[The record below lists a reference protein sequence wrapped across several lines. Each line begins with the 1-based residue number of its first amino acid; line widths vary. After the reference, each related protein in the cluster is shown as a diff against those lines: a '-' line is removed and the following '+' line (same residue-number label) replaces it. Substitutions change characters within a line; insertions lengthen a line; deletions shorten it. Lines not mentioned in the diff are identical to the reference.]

1 MAAGTSSSE
10 GSPQPGEVAG
20 DAGTAAAGA
29 PDVEQASS
37 RGSRRRR
44 PSRRKR
50 WWVLGGVAALVV
62 ALAGYAAF
70 QYHSLDSGIRRSA
83 ALAGAKQSTH
93 GDTNLLVMG
102 LDSRLDENGDPLP
115 KAMYDALHTG
125 DASIGGLNT
134 NVLMLVHIPGDG
146 TRATAISIPRDDYV
160 DFVGCPDGECKGKIK
175 EAYGLAFDQE
185 QRKLAKQG
193 ITGHAANEP
202 AREAGRKTEIAT
214 VQQFLGGVPIDHFV
228 EVTMVAF
235 YQIAQNVQPIEVC
248 VKENTQDTFSG
259 ANFHAGL
266 QEINASQ
273 AMAFVRQRRDTVH
286 PDLQF
291 TDLDRSRRQQ
301 AFIASLLHQM
311 KQANTLVNPATVT
324 GLINVAKQNTAMDAG
339 LDPLELAREASAISG
354 GNLHFFTLPVQRF
367 GFDKIGQSVNFVDV
381 PLIRSTVHAILTT
394 GNAPTAPPTPTP
406 SATTTAPVPDRKV
419 DVINESGVA
428 GQARQVLDA
437 AVAKGYRSGLV
448 SSGIRRTG
456 SVVDYAPGDSAA
468 AQSLADF
475 LGGLQIRERASTP
488 AGSLIVRLGN
498 GFSLPASA
506 SATPGSTATTPA
518 PPPATAV
525 SAVGGGRS
533 GPPPTALTDLS
544 GGGIPCVK

>member
-10 GSPQPGEVAG
+10 GSPQPEEVAG
-20 DAGTAAAGA
+20 EAATPAAVPDAGQG
-29 PDVEQASS
+29 P
-37 RGSRRRR
+37 SRRSRR
-44 PSRRKR
+44 PSHRRR

-70 QYHSLDSGIRRSA
+70 QYHSLDSGIRRSS

-146 TRATAISIPRDDYV
+146 SRATAISIPRDDYV
-160 DFVGCPDGECKGKIK
+160 DFAGCPDGECKGKIK
-175 EAYGLAFDQE
+175 EAYGLAYDQE

-235 YQIAQNVQPIEVC
+235 YQIAQNVQPIQVC
-248 VKENTQDTFSG
+248 VKEDTQDTFSG

-266 QEINASQ
+266 QQINASQ

-301 AFIASLLHQM
+301 AFIASLFHQM
-311 KQANTLVNPATVT
+311 KQANTFVNPATIS

-339 LDPLELAREASAISG
+339 LDPLELAREASALSG

-367 GFDKIGQSVNFVDV
+367 GFDKIGQSVNIVDV
-381 PLIRSTVHAILTT
+381 PLIRSTVHAILST
-394 GNAPTAPPTPTP
+394 GNAPAAPATPKP
-406 SATTTAPVPDRKV
+406 SATTTPTTSVPDRKV
-419 DVINESGVA
+419 DVINESGVS

-437 AVAKGYRSGLV
+437 AVAKGARPGLV
-448 SSGIRRTG
+448 SSGIRRSS

-498 GFSLPASA
+498 GFILPASA
-506 SATPGSTATTPA
+506 SPTPGSTATTPA

>member
-1 MAAGTSSSE
+1 MS
-10 GSPQPGEVAG
+10 G
-20 DAGTAAAGA
+20 DAAPASASA
-29 PDVEQASS
+29 PDAEEAPGHRSD
-37 RGSRRRR
+37 RPRRRR
-44 PSRRKR
+44 R
-50 WWVLGGVAALVV
+50 WWILGLVGVLVL
-62 ALAGYAAF
+62 ALAGYGAY

-83 ALAGAKQSTH
+83 ALAGGTQSTH
-93 GDTNLLVMG
+93 GDTNLLIMG

-175 EAYGLAFDQE
+175 EAYGLAYDQE
-185 QRKLAKQG
+185 QRALAKKG
-193 ITGHAANEP
+193 VTGHPANQQ

-214 VQQFLGGVPIDHFV
+214 VRQFLGGVPIDHFV

-235 YQIAQNVQPIEVC
+235 YQIAQNVQPIQVC
-248 VKENTQDTFSG
+248 VKEDTQDTFSG

-266 QEINASQ
+266 QEIDASQ

-301 AFIASLLHQM
+301 AFIASLFHQL
-311 KQANTLVNPATVT
+311 KQANTFINPATIT
-324 GLINVAKQNTAMDAG
+324 GLVNVAKQNTAIDAG
-339 LDPLELAREASAISG
+339 LDPIGLARDASAISG
-354 GNLHFFTLPVQRF
+354 GNLHFFTLPVERF
-367 GFDKIGQSVNFVDV
+367 GFDSRGQSVNFVNV
-381 PLIRSTVHAILTT
+381 PVIRSTVHAILST
-394 GNAPTAPPTPTP
+394 GNAPTAPATPKP
-406 SATTTAPVPDRKV
+406 SATTTPVPDRKV
-419 DVINESGVA
+419 DVINESGVG
-428 GQARQVLDA
+428 GQARLVLDA
-437 AVAKGYRSGLV
+437 AVAKGYRAGLV
-448 SSGIRRTG
+448 STGVPRTG

-468 AQSLADF
+468 AQSLAGL
-475 LGGLQIRERASTP
+475 LGGLEIRERASTP
-488 AGSLIVRLGN
+488 SGSLIVRLGN
-498 GFSLPASA
+498 GFTLPASA
-506 SATPGSTATTPA
+506 TPSGTATTPA

>member
-10 GSPQPGEVAG
+10 ASPQPEEAAG
-20 DAGTAAAGA
+20 DAGTPAT
-29 PDVEQASS
+29 PPSDVEQT
-37 RGSRRRR
+37 
-44 PSRRKR
+44 PSRRSRRPNRRRR

-62 ALAGYAAF
+62 ALSGYAAF
-70 QYHSLDSGIRRSA
+70 QYHSLDSGIRRSS
-83 ALAGAKQSTH
+83 ALAGTTQSTH

-146 TRATAISIPRDDYV
+146 SRATAISIPRDDYV

-175 EAYGLAFDQE
+175 EAYGLAYDQE
-185 QRKLAKQG
+185 QRRLAKQG
-193 ITGHAANEP
+193 VTGHAANQQS
-202 AREAGRKTEIAT
+202 REAGRKTEIAT
-214 VQQFLGGVPIDHFV
+214 VRQFLGGVPIDHFV

-235 YQIAQNVQPIEVC
+235 YQIAQNVQPIQVC
-248 VKENTQDTFSG
+248 VKEDTQDTFSG

-301 AFIASLLHQM
+301 AFIASLFHQM
-311 KQANTLVNPATVT
+311 KQANTFVNPATIS
-324 GLINVAKQNTAMDAG
+324 GLINVAKQNTAMDDG
-339 LDPLELAREASAISG
+339 LDPLELAREASSLSG
-354 GNLHFFTLPVQRF
+354 GNLHFFTLPVERF
-367 GFDKIGQSVNFVDV
+367 GFDKIGQSVNIVDV

-394 GNAPTAPPTPTP
+394 GNAPAAPATPKP
-406 SATTTAPVPDRKV
+406 SATTTTPVPDRKV

-428 GQARQVLDA
+428 GQARLVHDA
-437 AVAKGYRSGLV
+437 AVAKGYRPGLV
-448 SSGIRRTG
+448 SSGIRRTS
-456 SVVDYAPGDSAA
+456 SVVDYGPGDSAA
-468 AQSLADF
+468 AQSLADL

-498 GFSLPASA
+498 GFTLPPSA
-506 SATPGSTATTPA
+506 SPTPGATATTPA